1 MTTIKPTIYFSEQG
15 RDVFV
20 ERDPK
25 GTENLHRIAILRSG
39 DFEVRCCHRFYD
51 EGNIRA
57 QIKHII
63 TQQNISKKNN

>member
-1 MTTIKPTIYFSEQG
+1 MITIKPTIYFSEQG

-20 ERDPK
+20 AWDPK
-25 GTENLHRIAILRSG
+25 GTENLHRITILRSG

-57 QIKHII
+57 QIKHLIAEEKI
-63 TQQNISKKNN
+63 AKKNN